1 MASADWTLLPE
12 RTHHDV
18 NLMPA
23 SIILPI
29 HPYTTERAP
38 HAIDNRIVGNICDTE
53 KPMFERRL
61 CEVWVKGNALSRV
74 AMLSNSEPP
83 AIAYV
88 TRMGRHWKKS

>member
-1 MASADWTLLPE
+1 MRL
-12 RTHHDV
+12 
-18 NLMPA
+18 
-23 SIILPI
+23 IIEFL
-29 HPYTTERAP
+29 
-38 HAIDNRIVGNICDTE
+38 GNICDTE

-61 CEVWVKGNALSRV
+61 YEVWVKGNALSRV